1 MLAQEL
7 NYINPHKAIKANKH
21 YVGKLPFSYFQNVI
35 VYVNKRK
42 YLISVDCSFK
52 VFEKPSKF
60 AVRVVV
66 FIVMSAQSVS
76 TTSPTLSQRSQQQ
89 RGNLTAKPMT
99 TQTYFSRKST
109 RKLKI
114 NYYFEIKYFSNILC
128 YRRKIAKASKTGGL
142 QYRAEELNKSK
153 GWTKSVQIS
162 EQCVALTHNHYLHLH
177 NVQFVPSRMSG
188 PIHFR
193 VLYSVQ
199 CV

>member
-1 MLAQEL
+1 
-7 NYINPHKAIKANKH
+7 
-21 YVGKLPFSYFQNVI
+21 
-35 VYVNKRK
+35 
-42 YLISVDCSFK
+42 
-52 VFEKPSKF
+52 
-60 AVRVVV
+60 
-66 FIVMSAQSVS
+66 
-76 TTSPTLSQRSQQQ
+76 
-89 RGNLTAKPMT
+89 MT

-109 RKLKI
+109 RKREI

-142 QYRAEELNKSK
+142 QYRAVELNKSK

-193 VLYSVQ
+193 VLYSVYKAGLEIRSFALRSFSRENRSFSLKK
-199 CV
+199 